1 MSITEVE
8 TAADLEAIPGR
19 DREAVAT
26 LLSEGAPSVVWIE
39 RWLCD
44 SKDLHAA
51 ENHPQLVVSQQVTN
65 YSEKAYKVRQI
76 TKDGGETTDYVPKS
90 ASEAF
95 VLADGVDTVDTP
107 QSGLGEFEP

>member
-26 LLSEGAPSVVWIE
+26 LLSEGAPAIVWLQS
-39 RWLCD
+39 WLSD
-44 SKDLHAA
+44 SKALSPT
-51 ENHPQLVVSQQVTN
+51 ENHPQVYVGEVEN
-65 YSEKAYKVRQI
+65 YSEKAYQVNQPEL
-76 TKDGGETTDYVPKS
+76 GNSDYVPKS

-95 VLADGVDTVDTP
+95 VLADGVDAVDTP
-107 QSGLGEFEP
+107 QRGLGDFDR